1 MLKTK
6 RQSYSLRVRNRFNDT
21 AVSNKEFESYLPAAQ
36 AMLKPGSDYLRLF
49 TDPLFEA
56 AWKKKFPNAKQGGK
70 EKSDFRLQAFQ
81 ETKGVVKALRKKHDK
96 ECKGHQGRNTDAA
109 YMDAAAEAAEQEEEM
124 DAHDFMEEAR
134 AETATWRDETVP
146 DTREETPARVAKR
159 RKTIAISDL
168 EESSDE
174 DDEDA
179 AAETNASSPVGASEQ
194 GCCDSSSDSE
204 GEEESEEEEDWSED
218 GGEDEMGEGE
228 YEMDW
233 FDDGSI
239 GQVQAKFAE
248 VGSRFTEKSVTREA
262 TTHQSVVRVTQ
273 EKTVRYRVG
282 DHAFIS
288 YTTDKDGKD
297 VEASS
302 IIEIKALFEG
312 ENGEYMVEGHTVYRQ
327 EDLKDGAPYFDPRSK
342 KHAPN
347 GFRDDELVFDCR
359 VAQYA
364 ADGLR
369 SKVKVTDRFG
379 SKAKRCVPNIGHA
392 YMYRYGIDSMTRQ
405 VLVDCA
411 SKFM

>member
-1 MLKTK
+1 M
-6 RQSYSLRVRNRFNDT
+6 
-21 AVSNKEFESYLPAAQ
+21 
-36 AMLKPGSDYLRLF
+36 
-49 TDPLFEA
+49 
-56 AWKKKFPNAKQGGK
+56 
-70 EKSDFRLQAFQ
+70 
-81 ETKGVVKALRKKHDK
+81 
-96 ECKGHQGRNTDAA
+96 
-109 YMDAAAEAAEQEEEM
+109 
-124 DAHDFMEEAR
+124 
-134 AETATWRDETVP
+134 
-146 DTREETPARVAKR
+146 
-159 RKTIAISDL
+159 
-168 EESSDE
+168 
-174 DDEDA
+174 
-179 AAETNASSPVGASEQ
+179 GASEQ

-302 IIEIKALFEG
+302 IIKIKALFEG

-347 GFRDDELVFDCR
+347 GFRP
-359 VAQYA
+359 Q
-364 ADGLR
+364 
-369 SKVKVTDRFG
+369 
-379 SKAKRCVPNIGHA
+379 P
-392 YMYRYGIDSMTRQ
+392 
-405 VLVDCA
+405 
-411 SKFM
+411 